1 VKVLSGILWA
11 VAGLLGLLALL
22 LLVRQ
27 LPSSGG
33 WCVLRDEMI
42 ACDSIRVWTTLVI
55 EIGAG
60 LGVLAALLWH
70 NANKRVPGTVHLQ
83 HLPTSSPDKA
93 AEWNELAQEL
103 KKYAR
108 NKGRHPKRNPLS
120 QGDWNEL
127 AQELKKYARNKGR
140 HPKRN
145 PLSQGDY
152 SERREVP
159 PMPRGMPM
167 QWSTEPQHA
176 LPPAP

>member
-1 VKVLSGILWA
+1 MKVLSGILWA

-42 ACDSIRVWTTLVI
+42 ACDTIRVWTTLTVAL
-55 EIGAG
+55 GAE
-60 LGVLAALLWH
+60 LGVLAAVLWH

-83 HLPTSSPDKA
+83 HLPTSSPEEA
-93 AEWNELAQEL
+93 AEWNALAQEL

-108 NKGRHPKRNPLS
+108 NKGRHPIRNPLS
-120 QGDWNEL
+120 Q
-127 AQELKKYARNKGR
+127 
-140 HPKRN
+140 
-145 PLSQGDY
+145 SDY
-152 SERREVP
+152 SERGEVP